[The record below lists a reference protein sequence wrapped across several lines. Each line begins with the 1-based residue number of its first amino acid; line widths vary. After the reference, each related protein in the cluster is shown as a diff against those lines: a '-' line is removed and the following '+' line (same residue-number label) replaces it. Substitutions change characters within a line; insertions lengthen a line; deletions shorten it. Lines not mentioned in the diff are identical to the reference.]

1 MDGSTGD
8 LVGSLQ
14 SQFVVFSFT
23 IQNENEMRKIALITG
38 GSRGIGFGIAVE
50 LAKAGFNLALN
61 GVRPQNKIQPI
72 LDGLK
77 MFGGKVIYAQGD
89 VSKKDD
95 RRAIF
100 DTVIAEFGHL
110 NVLVNNAGIAPRER
124 KDILEADEDI
134 YDEVLETNLKGPYF
148 LTQLFA
154 NHMVQQKKEAEDF
167 SACIINV
174 SSVSATVASVNRGE
188 YCISKAGI
196 AMATKLWAARLGE
209 FNIPVYEIQP
219 GVIKTDMTSAVTE
232 KYDKMFADGL
242 SIQKRW
248 GLPEDTGKVAVAMAT
263 GMMPYSTGQVVRVD
277 GGMTIQ
283 RL

>member
-1 MDGSTGD
+1 MANKKSPSGGFKGLS
-8 LVGSLQ
+8 
-14 SQFVVFSFT
+14 
-23 IQNENEMRKIALITG
+23 ALITG
-38 GSRGIGFGIAVE
+38 GSRGIGLGIAVE
-50 LAKAGFNLALN
+50 LAKARYNLAIN
-61 GVRPQNKIQPI
+61 GVRPQKMIQPI

-77 MFGGKVIYAQGD
+77 MFGIEVIYTQGNI
-89 VSKKDD
+89 SNQSD
-95 RRAIF
+95 RSTIF
-100 DTVIAEFGHL
+100 ETIISRFGHL

-124 KDILEADEDI
+124 KDILEATEDI
-134 YDEVLETNLKGPYF
+134 YDEVMETNLKGPYF

-154 NHMVQQKKEAEDF
+154 RHMVEQKKIDPEYNC
-167 SACIINV
+167 CIINV

-209 FNIPVYEIQP
+209 FDIPVYEIQP
-219 GVIKTDMTSAVTE
+219 GVIKTDMTAGVTE
-232 KYDKMFADGL
+232 KYDRLFEQGI

-248 GLPEDTGKVAVAMAT
+248 GTPEDVGKVAAAMAQ
-263 GMMPYSTGQVVRVD
+263 GMMPYSTGQVVVVD